1 MVYKL
6 EISIDVPFRGLFNM
20 PFGSFAQIGKM
31 GYFFYANPPCHK
43 KDRSER
49 KGDCSNRGEMEL
61 DGLLYT

>member
-1 MVYKL
+1 
-6 EISIDVPFRGLFNM
+6 M

>member
-31 GYFFYANPPCHK
+31 GYFFMQIPISIK
-43 KDRSER
+43 KFGARER
-49 KGDCSNRGEMEL
+49 
-61 DGLLYT
+61 

>member
-1 MVYKL
+1 
-6 EISIDVPFRGLFNM
+6 M

-31 GYFFYANPPCHK
+31 GYFFMQSPLAIK